1 MGEKTPVD
9 IAVVG
14 SINADTTYL
23 VPHLPAPGETIL
35 GTGRLDAPGG
45 KGANQAAA
53 IAALG
58 ASVDFLGAVGD
69 DGNGVALVEALAAR
83 GVGVERVAALKG
95 VATGSAVIVVAESGE
110 NSIVVHPGANGE
122 LSPHHVA
129 DYLSN
134 RAPDVVMAQLE
145 IPLETVVEAC
155 KKAQGTVIV
164 NPAPMPEK
172 SPQLDKIIARADI
185 LVPNRTELAALSGQ
199 PVPQTHDD
207 VVACAK
213 MLNLEGQLVVTLG
226 SDGALCF
233 PDGVA
238 GEVVSVASP
247 VVSAVDTSGAGDA
260 FCGALAVAIRQS
272 KSLVDAVEY
281 ATKFASWS
289 VTQPGAQV
297 PQTTPDSL
305 LVSG

>member
-1 MGEKTPVD
+1 MAEKTPVD
-9 IAVVG
+9 VAVVG

-58 ASVDFLGAVGD
+58 ASVDFVGAVGD
-69 DGNGVALVEALAAR
+69 DGNGVALVEALAGR
-83 GVGVERVAALKG
+83 GVGVEHVATLQR

-122 LSPHHVA
+122 LTSDHVA

-134 RAPDVVMAQLE
+134 RAPDVMMAQLE

-155 KKAQGTVIV
+155 KRAQGTVIV

-172 SPQLDKIIARADI
+172 SPELEEIISLADI
-185 LVPNRTELAALSGQ
+185 LVPNRTELAALAGQ
-199 PVPQTHDD
+199 PVPQSHDE
-207 VVACAK
+207 VVACAQ

-260 FCGALAVAIRQS
+260 FCGALAVGIRQG
-272 KSLVDAVEY
+272 KSLVEAVEY

>member
-1 MGEKTPVD
+1 VAEKTPVD

-58 ASVDFLGAVGD
+58 ASVDFVGAVGD
-69 DGNGVALVEALAAR
+69 DGNAVVLVDALAAR
-83 GVGVERVAALKG
+83 GVGVEHVMTLKG
-95 VATGSAVIVVAESGE
+95 VATGSAVILVAESGE
-110 NSIVVHPGANGE
+110 NSIVVHPGANGD
-122 LSPHHVA
+122 LTPDHVA
-129 DYLSN
+129 DYLGK
-134 RAPDVVMAQLE
+134 RAPEVIMAQLE
-145 IPLETVVEAC
+145 IPLDAVVEAC
-155 KKAQGTVIV
+155 QQAHGTVIV
-164 NPAPMPEK
+164 NPAPMPAP
-172 SPQLDKIIARADI
+172 SPQLDDIIARADI
-185 LVPNRTELAALSGQ
+185 VVPNRTELAALAGQ
-199 PVPQTHDD
+199 PVPETHDA
-207 VVACAK
+207 VVACAR
-213 MLNLEGQLVVTLG
+213 MLNLTGQLVVTLG

-233 PDGVA
+233 PDGVT
-238 GEVVSVASP
+238 GDVISVASP

-260 FCGALAVAIRQS
+260 FCGALAVAIRQG
-272 KSLVDAVEY
+272 KSLVEAVEY

-289 VTQPGAQV
+289 VSQPGAQV
-297 PQTTPDSL
+297 PATTPDSL

>member
-1 MGEKTPVD
+1 MAEKPLVD
-9 IAVVG
+9 VAVVG

-58 ASVDFLGAVGD
+58 ASVDFVGAVGD
-69 DGNGVALVEALAAR
+69 DGNGVALVEALANR
-83 GVGVERVAALKG
+83 GVGVEHVRVLKSA
-95 VATGSAVIVVAESGE
+95 ATGSAVIVVAESGE

-122 LSPHHVA
+122 LTPDHVA

-134 RAPDVVMAQLE
+134 RAPEVIVAQLE

-155 KKAQGTVIV
+155 KRAQGTVIV

-172 SPQLDKIIARADI
+172 SPELDDIIARADI
-185 LVPNRTELAALSGQ
+185 LVPNRTELAALAGQ
-199 PVPQTHDD
+199 PVPQTHDA

-213 MLNLEGQLVVTLG
+213 MLNLDGQLVVTLG
-226 SDGALCF
+226 LDGALCF

-238 GEVVSVASP
+238 GEVISVASP

-260 FCGALAVAIRQS
+260 FCGALAVGIRQG